1 MLRPEEI
8 DLGVALIVIGSDLS
22 DVAVFFDKAVQ
33 YSAVHPMGGQQ
44 ITDEISIKT
53 HLSQEAAEKLKL
65 QMGQVRYDARKDK
78 DSFIRLPTA
87 PGYSV
92 TAEGS

>member
-8 DLGVALIVIGSDLS
+8 DLGVALIDIGSDLS

-65 QMGQVRYDARKDK
+65 QMDRSGYDARK
-78 DSFIRLPTA
+78 
-87 PGYSV
+87 G
-92 TAEGS
+92 